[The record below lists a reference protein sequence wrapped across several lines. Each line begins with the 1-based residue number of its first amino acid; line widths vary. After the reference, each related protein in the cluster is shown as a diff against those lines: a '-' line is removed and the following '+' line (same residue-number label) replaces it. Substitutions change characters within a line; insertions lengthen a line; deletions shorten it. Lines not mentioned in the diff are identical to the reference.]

1 MGSNNKNKIKG
12 IQMNDIEF
20 YDLDSITDYLDSNQE
35 LKNDLIISMEGS
47 KENGNDLVGDP
58 LEYKKIRKRR
68 QNRESAARSRARKK
82 VQIAQISREIKEL
95 EHLKIRLN
103 IENANL
109 KAENEIFKK
118 ELEFY
123 KNLIL

>member
-1 MGSNNKNKIKG
+1 
-12 IQMNDIEF
+12 MNDIEF

-58 LEYKKIRKRR
+58 LEYKKDRKRR

-82 VQIAQISREIKEL
+82 VQIAQISREIKGST
-95 EHLKIRLN
+95 
-103 IENANL
+103 
-109 KAENEIFKK
+109 
-118 ELEFY
+118 
-123 KNLIL
+123 